1 MLEPHTPTSICGCP
15 ADRVCVAL
23 RQGLRV
29 AEGRMFSVSNDIEHA
44 VAHQKK
50 KGSFRSLRD
59 GKW

>member
-44 VAHQKK
+44 VAPKK
-50 KGSFRSLRD
+50 KRAHLGR
-59 GKW
+59 